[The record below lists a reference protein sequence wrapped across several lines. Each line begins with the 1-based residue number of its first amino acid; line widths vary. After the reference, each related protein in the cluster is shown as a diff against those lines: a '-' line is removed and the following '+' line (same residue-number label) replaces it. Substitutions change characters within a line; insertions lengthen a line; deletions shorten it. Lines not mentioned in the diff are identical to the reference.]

1 MQCIDSGLRQADS
14 TCPLIA
20 IWNLGFPSTGVSSSA
35 SMAQVE
41 YSYYR
46 RLYRSC
52 KKPRRSCIERPP
64 CGPIFTSR
72 SSANWRAQ
80 RPTAC
85 AQQRRPVAVDH
96 RFSSCSTFEATMHTT
111 CGAPSTSRMEK
122 HDMNENHPR
131 KNGAWP
137 TLSQGTFQGAKD
149 GSIKHPHRELH
160 IVPSRRWWLRG
171 GSRYGLK
178 YTLV

>member
-1 MQCIDSGLRQADS
+1 MG
-14 TCPLIA
+14 
-20 IWNLGFPSTGVSSSA
+20 G
-35 SMAQVE
+35 
-41 YSYYR
+41 
-46 RLYRSC
+46 
-52 KKPRRSCIERPP
+52 
-64 CGPIFTSR
+64 
-72 SSANWRAQ
+72 AQ

-96 RFSSCSTFEATMHTT
+96 RISSCSTFEATMHTT

-131 KNGAWP
+131 KKGAWS
-137 TLSQGTFQGAKD
+137 TLLQGTFQGAKE
-149 GSIKHPHRELH
+149 GSIKHPHQELH

-178 YTLV
+178 CTLVWKNQDDCLMGRNNGTMISFHPCKLVPLCLSCATIIIDSRRGSMA

>member
-1 MQCIDSGLRQADS
+1 MG
-14 TCPLIA
+14 
-20 IWNLGFPSTGVSSSA
+20 G
-35 SMAQVE
+35 
-41 YSYYR
+41 
-46 RLYRSC
+46 
-52 KKPRRSCIERPP
+52 
-64 CGPIFTSR
+64 
-72 SSANWRAQ
+72 AQ

-96 RFSSCSTFEATMHTT
+96 RISSCSTFEATMQTT

-122 HDMNENHPR
+122 HDMNENDPR

-137 TLSQGTFQGAKD
+137 TLLQGTFQGAKEGSI
-149 GSIKHPHRELH
+149 GSIKHPNRELH

-178 YTLV
+178 YALVWENQDDCLMGRNNGTMISFHPCNFKSHFACPVQPSSSIAAGDRWPSH